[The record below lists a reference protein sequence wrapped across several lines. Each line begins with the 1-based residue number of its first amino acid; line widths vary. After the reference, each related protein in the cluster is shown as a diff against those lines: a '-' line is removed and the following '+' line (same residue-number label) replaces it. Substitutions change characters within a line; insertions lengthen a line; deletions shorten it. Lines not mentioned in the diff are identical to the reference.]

1 LVFGSVLRERY
12 FFVRSDVYV
21 YIVIKNNDKRY
32 RGIKVVDG
40 VEIDYFVN
48 PIEQLQKE
56 FEIAKKS
63 QKKTVLFMLANGKI
77 FQDKENQLQE
87 LQTEARKIIK
97 NGPDKM
103 SKYQIHMA
111 KYFISDYMNDI
122 KDTNDEKGDFSWQ
135 RNIDLLSDYLVET
148 ICKFHRIYITKP
160 KYQKKELEK
169 IDARFVELYEK
180 IANTSSKKEKQ
191 KSIEELAQYVVR
203 ELGKDL
209 DKEWEIITSVD

>member
-1 LVFGSVLRERY
+1 
-12 FFVRSDVYV
+12 
-21 YIVIKNNDKRY
+21 
-32 RGIKVVDG
+32 VDG

-77 FQDKENQLQE
+77 LQDKENQLQE
-87 LQTEARKIIK
+87 LQTEAIKIIK

-122 KDTNDEKGDFSWQ
+122 KDANDEEDDFSWQ
-135 RNIDLLSDYLVET
+135 RNIDLLLDYLVET

-160 KYQKKELEK
+160 KYQKEELEK
-169 IDARFVELYEK
+169 VDVKFVELYEK
-180 IANTSSKKEKQ
+180 IANTNSKEEKQ
-191 KSIEELAQYVVR
+191 KSIEELAHYVVR

-209 DKEWEIITSVD
+209 DKEWEIVSDI